1 MLHMDIPDNHRDSF
15 YDGTVH
21 VITQQSHD
29 EMSEILKAKPFILL
43 ISDGTQDQAF
53 IEQEIVFLLNAKAD
67 RVTVDFISVEHVEK
81 ADATGIYNA
90 PDLGAIP
97 TPESKDDSDSDS
109 GVGIICS

>member
-15 YDGTVH
+15 YDRTVH
-21 VITQQSHD
+21 VITQQSRD
-29 EMSEILKAKPFILL
+29 EMSERLKAKPFILL
-43 ISDGTQDQAF
+43 ISDGMQDHASM
-53 IEQEIVFLLNAKAD
+53 EKEIVFLLNAKAN

-109 GVGIICS
+109 